1 MLHMNPCGC
10 GQRSC
15 WHEYPERGWIQFLIL
30 RVLYEN
36 PTYGY
41 KVLEALKEKSLGSY
55 RLETGSMYTL
65 LRRMEGAGLLES
77 EWERSETA
85 GPDRRV
91 YRVTKRG
98 TEALRSGL
106 KSILRRKALMD
117 DLIEFYREN
126 FEKVK
131 RR

>member
-1 MLHMNPCGC
+1 MLHINTCGC

-55 RLETGSMYTL
+55 RLETGSIT
-65 LRRMEGAGLLES
+65 GS
-77 EWERSETA
+77 
-85 GPDRRV
+85 PDIF
-91 YRVTKRG
+91 
-98 TEALRSGL
+98 A
-106 KSILRRKALMD
+106 
-117 DLIEFYREN
+117 
-126 FEKVK
+126 KVLG
-131 RR
+131 RWIMQ